1 MKKIASFGIGN
12 FFIAVGFLLFCSCS
26 KVNSVGN
33 EHFDEDGYLLTDSL
47 DTINF
52 VPKLPSHLKFYVEV
66 SGSMNGFFRPN
77 IPTQFK
83 ADLWKVMSYYSAL
96 QSRVNILTND
106 GAQGMAMSLNDFK
119 TAMNT
124 GAFVS
129 TASTKVPL
137 MLQSIISDLNPD
149 SGEVAVLVSD
159 MKYSPVGAAAPEVL
173 LSQYSTDVSKIL
185 GESHLAVSLICATS
199 DYRDK
204 NGNDLANEKSP
215 YYYFIIGNSE
225 QVAEMRNGIST
236 LLEQQGHFVD
246 NIESGFNYGSI
257 SYSFGIP
264 NKCEQLD
271 DEPTFIGYED
281 EEDGDTCTIQLKINL
296 ENYRWRLSDEQ
307 VFDSAFTVKA
317 LHGSNVKVSK
327 VKIDTNNINDKKELK
342 RESVATV
349 DLKVSNMQSDS
360 EVLEWTLELPDTEYT
375 LFNPFFE
382 NANTENDPTK
392 SFSVKDFVKGMFYGG
407 LVNTKLKSNYILI
420 SKN

>member
-1 MKKIASFGIGN
+1 MKKITLSLGGVLLLI
-12 FFIAVGFLLFCSCS
+12 FIAQLFTNCGGVNTVNDSRFDADGHFLAD
-26 KVNSVGN
+26 SV
-33 EHFDEDGYLLTDSL
+33 
-47 DTINF
+47 DTVSF
-52 VPKLPSHLKFYVEV
+52 SPKIPSQIKFYVEV

-77 IPTQFK
+77 LPTQFK

-225 QVAEMRNGIST
+225 QVAEMRNGISA

-246 NIESGFNYGSI
+246 NIESGFDYGSI

-281 EEDGDTCTIQLKINL
+281 EEDGDTCIIQLKINL

-327 VKIDTNNINDKKELK
+327 VKIDTKNINDNKELK

-349 DLKVSNMQSDS
+349 DLKVSNMHSDS

-392 SFSVKDFVKGMFYGG
+392 SFSVMDFVNGIFKGG

>member
-1 MKKIASFGIGN
+1 MKKIASFGIGI

-52 VPKLPSHLKFYVEV
+52 VPKIPSHLKFYVEV

-77 IPTQFK
+77 LPTQFK

-124 GAFVS
+124 GTFVS

-159 MKYSPVGAAAPEVL
+159 MKYSPVGAAAPDVL

-225 QVAEMRNGIST
+225 QVAEMRNGISA

-246 NIESGFNYGSI
+246 NIESGFDYGSI

-307 VFDSAFTVKA
+307 VFDSAFTVEA

-327 VKIDTNNINDKKELK
+327 VKIDTKNINDKKELK

-392 SFSVKDFVKGMFYGG
+392 SFSVKDFIGG
-407 LVNTKLKSNYILI
+407 FVNAKLKSNYILI